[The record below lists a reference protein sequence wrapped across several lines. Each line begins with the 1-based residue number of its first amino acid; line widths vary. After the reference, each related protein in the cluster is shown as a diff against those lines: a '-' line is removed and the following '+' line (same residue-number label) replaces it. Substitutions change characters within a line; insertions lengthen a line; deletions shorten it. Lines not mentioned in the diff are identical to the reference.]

1 MGTHP
6 IFESD
11 FDCLTDCQAL
21 RLAFEMAKK
30 ETEAIVLETPT
41 SPPISLR
48 TRNRKIKECFV
59 TERLPMNMEE
69 SGDAPVTTNVV
80 PIEIDSKNEIEHKIE
95 HSNEMD
101 KIENLDPSSDQNGK
115 DEGPSNSE
123 EVDELP
129 SEGISTLSS
138 ENERNEGDEA
148 PFHGSEPDVEESE
161 DVTKLSNKELKEK
174 LTSLGITTGPI
185 VDSTRKIYERK
196 LEKLL
201 TKGKDLAYSTDEDA
215 VPEQEVESED
225 KPVEPI
231 KEKKRTKKAQKSDP
245 KSDPVIEEKF
255 SDEEDEEPVVKNSSS
270 RRRSA
275 RILKS
280 KSKKDTEIE
289 QIEEQEEQEEEGQNE
304 EAEVEQEE
312 SLEDNIE
319 EEVEVEKESKST
331 ESVQVLSTKTAIT
344 SHIHTILFLALVAIA
359 GYLLY
364 SEAEAIE
371 SALSDIWDYSVES
384 YSRLYYS
391 MMPEIETIQPDT
403 QPAAEQP
410 VVGEQPV
417 PTTDEL

>member
-59 TERLPMNMEE
+59 TERLPMTMEE
-69 SGDAPVTTNVV
+69 SGDAPVTTNVE
-80 PIEIDSKNEIEHKIE
+80 PTNDSNEIEHKIE
-95 HSNEMD
+95 HSNENKMD
-101 KIENLDPSSDQNGK
+101 KIENEFDREEKSEDPND
-115 DEGPSNSE
+115 SE
-123 EVDELP
+123 EVDEGP
-129 SEGISTLSS
+129 SEGISS
-138 ENERNEGDEA
+138 EEA
-148 PFHGSEPDVEESE
+148 PLHGSEPDVEESE

-201 TKGKDLAYSTDEDA
+201 AKGKDLAYSTDEDA

-245 KSDPVIEEKF
+245 
-255 SDEEDEEPVVKNSSS
+255 VV
-270 RRRSA
+270 
-275 RILKS
+275 
-280 KSKKDTEIE
+280 
-289 QIEEQEEQEEEGQNE
+289 
-304 EAEVEQEE
+304 
-312 SLEDNIE
+312 
-319 EEVEVEKESKST
+319 
-331 ESVQVLSTKTAIT
+331 
-344 SHIHTILFLALVAIA
+344 
-359 GYLLY
+359 
-364 SEAEAIE
+364 
-371 SALSDIWDYSVES
+371 
-384 YSRLYYS
+384 
-391 MMPEIETIQPDT
+391 
-403 QPAAEQP
+403 
-410 VVGEQPV
+410 
-417 PTTDEL
+417 

>member
-30 ETEAIVLETPT
+30 DTGTVGLEEIPV
-41 SPPISLR
+41 SPPISRR
-48 TRNRKIKECFV
+48 TRNKKIQECFV
-59 TERLPMNMEE
+59 EVERVKLDMEEKELE
-69 SGDAPVTTNVV
+69 SGDAPVTTNVETDQGQTK
-80 PIEIDSKNEIEHKIE
+80 EIDSTETPDEENAPDESGDKEI
-95 HSNEMD
+95 
-101 KIENLDPSSDQNGK
+101 
-115 DEGPSNSE
+115 
-123 EVDELP
+123 
-129 SEGISTLSS
+129 S
-138 ENERNEGDEA
+138 ENEQEKSD
-148 PFHGSEPDVEESE
+148 HGSEPDAEETE

-201 TKGKDLAYSTDEDA
+201 AKGKDLAYSTDEDA
-215 VPEQEVESED
+215 VPEQEIETEEAE
-225 KPVEPI
+225 PV
-231 KEKKRTKKAQKSDP
+231 KEKKVTRTKKAP
-245 KSDPVIEEKF
+245 KSDPVVEEKF

-280 KSKKDTEIE
+280 KSKKDTDVE
-289 QIEEQEEQEEEGQNE
+289 QIEEQGEEAEE

-312 SLEDNIE
+312 ESVEANKD
-319 EEVEVEKESKST
+319 EEVEVAKDESKST

-364 SEAEAIE
+364 SEADAIQ
-371 SALSDIWDYSVES
+371 SALEDMWDYAVAS
-384 YSRLYYS
+384 YSKLYYS
-391 MMPEIETIQPDT
+391 MMPEIETIQPET
-403 QPAAEQP
+403 PSPPPAAEPQ
-410 VVGEQPV
+410 VGDPV
-417 PTTDEL
+417 PTDEL

>member
-1 MGTHP
+1 MG

-30 ETEAIVLETPT
+30 
-41 SPPISLR
+41 
-48 TRNRKIKECFV
+48 
-59 TERLPMNMEE
+59 
-69 SGDAPVTTNVV
+69 
-80 PIEIDSKNEIEHKIE
+80 
-95 HSNEMD
+95 
-101 KIENLDPSSDQNGK
+101 
-115 DEGPSNSE
+115 
-123 EVDELP
+123 
-129 SEGISTLSS
+129 
-138 ENERNEGDEA
+138 
-148 PFHGSEPDVEESE
+148 ESE

-201 TKGKDLAYSTDEDA
+201 AKGKDLAYSTDEDA
-215 VPEQEVESED
+215 VPEQEIETEEQAE
-225 KPVEPI
+225 PV
-231 KEKKRTKKAQKSDP
+231 KEKKVTRTKKAP
-245 KSDPVIEEKF
+245 KSDPVVEEKF

-280 KSKKDTEIE
+280 KSKKETDVE
-289 QIEEQEEQEEEGQNE
+289 QIDEQEEEAEE

-312 SLEDNIE
+312 ESVEENKN
-319 EEVEVEKESKST
+319 EEVEVAKDESKST

-364 SEAEAIE
+364 SEADAIQ
-371 SALSDIWDYSVES
+371 SALEDMWDYAVAS
-384 YSRLYYS
+384 YSKLYYS

-403 QPAAEQP
+403 PPPPPATEPQ
-410 VVGEQPV
+410 VGDPV
-417 PTTDEL
+417 PTDEL

>member
-30 ETEAIVLETPT
+30 ET
-41 SPPISLR
+41 
-48 TRNRKIKECFV
+48 
-59 TERLPMNMEE
+59 
-69 SGDAPVTTNVV
+69 
-80 PIEIDSKNEIEHKIE
+80 
-95 HSNEMD
+95 
-101 KIENLDPSSDQNGK
+101 
-115 DEGPSNSE
+115 
-123 EVDELP
+123 
-129 SEGISTLSS
+129 
-138 ENERNEGDEA
+138 
-148 PFHGSEPDVEESE
+148 E

-201 TKGKDLAYSTDEDA
+201 AKGKDLAYSTDEDA
-215 VPEQEVESED
+215 VPEQEIETEEAE
-225 KPVEPI
+225 PV
-231 KEKKRTKKAQKSDP
+231 KEKKVTRTKKAP
-245 KSDPVIEEKF
+245 KSDPVVEEKF

-280 KSKKDTEIE
+280 KSKKDTDVE
-289 QIEEQEEQEEEGQNE
+289 QIDEQEEEAEE

-312 SLEDNIE
+312 ENKD
-319 EEVEVEKESKST
+319 EEVEVAKDESKST

-364 SEAEAIE
+364 SEADAIQ
-371 SALSDIWDYSVES
+371 SALEDMWDYAVAS
-384 YSRLYYS
+384 YSKLYYS

-403 QPAAEQP
+403 PSPPPAAEPQ
-410 VVGEQPV
+410 VGDPV
-417 PTTDEL
+417 PTDEL

>member
-30 ETEAIVLETPT
+30 GKDIVALEETSVSL
-41 SPPISLR
+41 SISRR
-48 TRNRKIKECFV
+48 TRNKKLQECFV
-59 TERLPMNMEE
+59 EVERVKLDMEEKELE
-69 SGDAPVTTNVV
+69 SGDAPVTTNVQTD
-80 PIEIDSKNEIEHKIE
+80 PGQTKIDNIETPDEENIPVEGSDSEI
-95 HSNEMD
+95 
-101 KIENLDPSSDQNGK
+101 
-115 DEGPSNSE
+115 
-123 EVDELP
+123 
-129 SEGISTLSS
+129 S
-138 ENERNEGDEA
+138 ENEQEKSD
-148 PFHGSEPDVEESE
+148 HGSEPDAEETE

-201 TKGKDLAYSTDEDA
+201 TKGKDLVYSTDEDA
-215 VPEQEVESED
+215 VPEQEVESEE
-225 KPVEPI
+225 VEPV
-231 KEKKRTKKAQKSDP
+231 KKVTRTKKAP
-245 KSDPVIEEKF
+245 KPDPVVEEKF
-255 SDEEDEEPVVKNSSS
+255 SDEEDEEPIVKNSSS

-280 KSKKDTEIE
+280 KSKKETDIE
-289 QIEEQEEQEEEGQNE
+289 QIDEQEEEAKE
-304 EAEVEQEE
+304 EAGVQQDEE
-312 SLEDNIE
+312 ILEENK
-319 EEVEVEKESKST
+319 EVEVATDESKST

-364 SEAEAIE
+364 SEADAIQ
-371 SALSDIWDYSVES
+371 SALEDMWDYAVAS

-403 QPAAEQP
+403 PPPPAAEPQ
-410 VVGEQPV
+410 VGEPV
-417 PTTDEL
+417 PTDEL

>member
-21 RLAFEMAKK
+21 RLAVEMAKK
-30 ETEAIVLETPT
+30 DTGTVGLEEIPV
-41 SPPISLR
+41 SPPISRR
-48 TRNRKIKECFV
+48 TRNKKIQECFV
-59 TERLPMNMEE
+59 EVERIKLDMEEKELE
-69 SGDAPVTTNVV
+69 SGDGPTVTTQVETDHGQSKLETDN
-80 PIEIDSKNEIEHKIE
+80 IEIPDEENDPDESGDKEI
-95 HSNEMD
+95 
-101 KIENLDPSSDQNGK
+101 
-115 DEGPSNSE
+115 
-123 EVDELP
+123 
-129 SEGISTLSS
+129 S
-138 ENERNEGDEA
+138 ENEQEKSG
-148 PFHGSEPDVEESE
+148 HGSEPDAEETE

-201 TKGKDLAYSTDEDA
+201 AKGKDLAYSTDEDA
-215 VPEQEVESED
+215 VPEQEIETEEQAE
-225 KPVEPI
+225 PV
-231 KEKKRTKKAQKSDP
+231 KEKKVTRTKKAP
-245 KSDPVIEEKF
+245 KSDPVVEEKF

-280 KSKKDTEIE
+280 KSKK
-289 QIEEQEEQEEEGQNE
+289 

-312 SLEDNIE
+312 ESVEENID
-319 EEVEVEKESKST
+319 EEVEVAKDESKST

-364 SEAEAIE
+364 SEADAIQ
-371 SALSDIWDYSVES
+371 SALEDMWDYAVAS
-384 YSRLYYS
+384 YSKLYYS

-403 QPAAEQP
+403 PSPPPAAEP
-410 VVGEQPV
+410 KVGDPV
-417 PTTDEL
+417 PTDEL

>member
-30 ETEAIVLETPT
+30 ETE
-41 SPPISLR
+41 
-48 TRNRKIKECFV
+48 
-59 TERLPMNMEE
+59 
-69 SGDAPVTTNVV
+69 
-80 PIEIDSKNEIEHKIE
+80 
-95 HSNEMD
+95 
-101 KIENLDPSSDQNGK
+101 
-115 DEGPSNSE
+115 
-123 EVDELP
+123 
-129 SEGISTLSS
+129 
-138 ENERNEGDEA
+138 
-148 PFHGSEPDVEESE
+148 

-174 LTSLGITTGPI
+174 LTSLGITAGPI

-201 TKGKDLAYSTDEDA
+201 AKGKDLAYSTDEDA
-215 VPEQEVESED
+215 VPEQEIETEEAE
-225 KPVEPI
+225 PV
-231 KEKKRTKKAQKSDP
+231 KEKKVTRTKKAP
-245 KSDPVIEEKF
+245 KSDPVVEEKF

-280 KSKKDTEIE
+280 KSKKDTDVE
-289 QIEEQEEQEEEGQNE
+289 QIEEQEEEAEE

-312 SLEDNIE
+312 ESVEANKD
-319 EEVEVEKESKST
+319 EEVEVAKDESKST

-364 SEAEAIE
+364 SEADAIQ
-371 SALSDIWDYSVES
+371 SA
-384 YSRLYYS
+384 
-391 MMPEIETIQPDT
+391 
-403 QPAAEQP
+403 
-410 VVGEQPV
+410 
-417 PTTDEL
+417 

>member
-30 ETEAIVLETPT
+30 ETEATIQSGSEEKFVLETPT

-59 TERLPMNMEE
+59 TVERLPMTMEE
-69 SGDAPVTTNVV
+69 SGDAPVTTNVE
-80 PIEIDSKNEIEHKIE
+80 PTNDSNEIEHKIE
-95 HSNEMD
+95 HSNENKMD
-101 KIENLDPSSDQNGK
+101 KIENKFDREEKSEDPND
-115 DEGPSNSE
+115 SE
-123 EVDELP
+123 EVDEGP
-129 SEGISTLSS
+129 SEGISS
-138 ENERNEGDEA
+138 EEA
-148 PFHGSEPDVEESE
+148 PLHGSEPDVEESE

-245 KSDPVIEEKF
+245 VVEEKF

-289 QIEEQEEQEEEGQNE
+289 QIEEQEEEEED
-304 EAEVEQEE
+304 EVAT
-312 SLEDNIE
+312 
-319 EEVEVEKESKST
+319 ESKST

-371 SALSDIWDYSVES
+371 SALSDIWDYCVES

-391 MMPEIETIQPDT
+391 MMPEIETIQP
-403 QPAAEQP
+403 
-410 VVGEQPV
+410 
-417 PTTDEL
+417 

>member
-30 ETEAIVLETPT
+30 GKDIVALEETSV
-41 SPPISLR
+41 SPSISRR
-48 TRNRKIKECFV
+48 TRNKKLQECFV
-59 TERLPMNMEE
+59 EVERVKLDMEEKELE
-69 SGDAPVTTNVV
+69 SGDAPVTTNVQTD
-80 PIEIDSKNEIEHKIE
+80 PGQTKIDNIETPDEENIPVEGSDSEI
-95 HSNEMD
+95 
-101 KIENLDPSSDQNGK
+101 
-115 DEGPSNSE
+115 
-123 EVDELP
+123 
-129 SEGISTLSS
+129 S
-138 ENERNEGDEA
+138 ENEQEKSD
-148 PFHGSEPDVEESE
+148 HGSEPDAEETE

-215 VPEQEVESED
+215 VPEQEVESEE
-225 KPVEPI
+225 VEPV
-231 KEKKRTKKAQKSDP
+231 KKVTRTKKAP
-245 KSDPVIEEKF
+245 KPDPVVEEKF

-280 KSKKDTEIE
+280 KSKKETDIE
-289 QIEEQEEQEEEGQNE
+289 QIDEQEEEAEE
-304 EAEVEQEE
+304 EAEVQQEE
-312 SLEDNIE
+312 EIVE
-319 EEVEVEKESKST
+319 ENKEVEVATDESKST

-364 SEAEAIE
+364 SEADAIQ
-371 SALSDIWDYSVES
+371 SALEDMWDYAVAS

-403 QPAAEQP
+403 PPPPAAEPQ
-410 VVGEQPV
+410 VGEPV
-417 PTTDEL
+417 PTDEL

>member
-30 ETEAIVLETPT
+30 DTDTVGLEEIPV
-41 SPPISLR
+41 SPPISRR
-48 TRNRKIKECFV
+48 TRNKKIQECFV
-59 TERLPMNMEE
+59 EERIKLDMEEKELE
-69 SGDAPVTTNVV
+69 SGDGPTVTTQVETDHGQSKLETDN
-80 PIEIDSKNEIEHKIE
+80 IETPDE
-95 HSNEMD
+95 
-101 KIENLDPSSDQNGK
+101 ENDP
-115 DEGPSNSE
+115 DEGGDKE
-123 EVDELP
+123 
-129 SEGISTLSS
+129 IS
-138 ENERNEGDEA
+138 ENEQEKSD
-148 PFHGSEPDVEESE
+148 HGSEPDAEETE

-201 TKGKDLAYSTDEDA
+201 AKGKDLAYSTDEDA
-215 VPEQEVESED
+215 VPEQEIETEEAE
-225 KPVEPI
+225 PV
-231 KEKKRTKKAQKSDP
+231 KEKKVTRTKKAP
-245 KSDPVIEEKF
+245 KSDPVVEEKF

-280 KSKKDTEIE
+280 KSKKDTDVE
-289 QIEEQEEQEEEGQNE
+289 QIDEQEEEAEE

-312 SLEDNIE
+312 ESVEENKD
-319 EEVEVEKESKST
+319 EEVEVAKDESKST

-364 SEAEAIE
+364 SEADAIQ
-371 SALSDIWDYSVES
+371 SALEDMWDYAVAS
-384 YSRLYYS
+384 YSKLYYS

-403 QPAAEQP
+403 PSPPPAAEPQ
-410 VVGEQPV
+410 VGDPV
-417 PTTDEL
+417 PTDEL

>member
-1 MGTHP
+1 
-6 IFESD
+6 
-11 FDCLTDCQAL
+11 
-21 RLAFEMAKK
+21 MAKK
-30 ETEAIVLETPT
+30 
-41 SPPISLR
+41 
-48 TRNRKIKECFV
+48 
-59 TERLPMNMEE
+59 
-69 SGDAPVTTNVV
+69 
-80 PIEIDSKNEIEHKIE
+80 
-95 HSNEMD
+95 
-101 KIENLDPSSDQNGK
+101 
-115 DEGPSNSE
+115 
-123 EVDELP
+123 
-129 SEGISTLSS
+129 
-138 ENERNEGDEA
+138 
-148 PFHGSEPDVEESE
+148 ESE
-161 DVTKLSNKELKEK
+161 DVTKLSNKELKEE

-289 QIEEQEEQEEEGQNE
+289 QIEEQEEEEEGQNE

-410 VVGEQPV
+410 VVGEPV

>member
-30 ETEAIVLETPT
+30 DTGTVGLEEIPV
-41 SPPISLR
+41 SPPISRR
-48 TRNRKIKECFV
+48 TRNKKIQECFV
-59 TERLPMNMEE
+59 EVERVKLDMEEKELE
-69 SGDAPVTTNVV
+69 SGDAPVTTNL
-80 PIEIDSKNEIEHKIE
+80 E
-95 HSNEMD
+95 
-101 KIENLDPSSDQNGK
+101 SDQGQTK
-115 DEGPSNSE
+115 ETDSTETPDEENIPVDGSDSE
-123 EVDELP
+123 
-129 SEGISTLSS
+129 IS
-138 ENERNEGDEA
+138 ENEQEKSD
-148 PFHGSEPDVEESE
+148 HGSEPDAEETE

-215 VPEQEVESED
+215 VPEQEVESEE
-225 KPVEPI
+225 VEPV
-231 KEKKRTKKAQKSDP
+231 KKVTRTKKAP
-245 KSDPVIEEKF
+245 KPDPVVEEKF
-255 SDEEDEEPVVKNSSS
+255 SDEEDEEPIVKNSSS

-275 RILKS
+275 RIPKS
-280 KSKKDTEIE
+280 KSKKETDIE
-289 QIEEQEEQEEEGQNE
+289 QIDEQEEEAKE
-304 EAEVEQEE
+304 EAEVQQDEE
-312 SLEDNIE
+312 ILEENK
-319 EEVEVEKESKST
+319 EVEVATDESKST

-364 SEAEAIE
+364 SEADAIQ
-371 SALSDIWDYSVES
+371 SALEDMWDYAVAS

-391 MMPEIETIQPDT
+391 MMPE
-403 QPAAEQP
+403 
-410 VVGEQPV
+410 
-417 PTTDEL
+417 

>member
-30 ETEAIVLETPT
+30 DTDLVELENPL
-41 SPPISLR
+41 SPPISRR
-48 TRNRKIKECFV
+48 TRNKKVQDCYVKDRLKLDMEEKE
-59 TERLPMNMEE
+59 LE
-69 SGDAPVTTNVV
+69 SGDAPVTTNVETDK
-80 PIEIDSKNEIEHKIE
+80 IETHKIE
-95 HSNEMD
+95 TNDIETPDEVHPEDNIERVD
-101 KIENLDPSSDQNGK
+101 KEIN
-115 DEGPSNSE
+115 
-123 EVDELP
+123 
-129 SEGISTLSS
+129 S
-138 ENERNEGDEA
+138 ENEKDKQEKSD
-148 PFHGSEPDVEESE
+148 HGSEPDVEESE

-215 VPEQEVESED
+215 VPEQEIESED
-225 KPVEPI
+225 KPVEPV
-231 KEKKRTKKAQKSDP
+231 KEKKVTRTKKAP
-245 KSDPVIEEKF
+245 KSDPVVEEKF

-280 KSKKDTEIE
+280 KTKKDTEVE
-289 QIEEQEEQEEEGQNE
+289 KIEEQEEEAEE

-312 SLEDNIE
+312 ESVEENK
-319 EEVEVEKESKST
+319 EEVGVEDTDESKLT

-344 SHIHTILFLALVAIA
+344 SHIHTILFLTLVAIA

-364 SEAEAIE
+364 SEADAIQ
-371 SALSDIWDYSVES
+371 SALEDMWDYAVAS

-403 QPAAEQP
+403 PPPPPAATEP
-410 VVGEQPV
+410 VVGEPV
-417 PTTDEL
+417 PTDEL

>member
-30 ETEAIVLETPT
+30 DTDIVGLEENPV
-41 SPPISLR
+41 SPPISRR
-48 TRNRKIKECFV
+48 TRNKKIQECFV
-59 TERLPMNMEE
+59 EVERIKLDMEEKELE
-69 SGDAPVTTNVV
+69 SGDAPVTTNVETD
-80 PIEIDSKNEIEHKIE
+80 PSGEPP
-95 HSNEMD
+95 
-101 KIENLDPSSDQNGK
+101 KIENDNIEENDP
-115 DEGPSNSE
+115 DEGGDKE
-123 EVDELP
+123 
-129 SEGISTLSS
+129 IS
-138 ENERNEGDEA
+138 ENKQEKSD
-148 PFHGSEPDVEESE
+148 HGSEPDAEETE

-201 TKGKDLAYSTDEDA
+201 AKGKDLAYSTDEDA
-215 VPEQEVESED
+215 VPEQEIETEEAD
-225 KPVEPI
+225 PE
-231 KEKKRTKKAQKSDP
+231 KERKVTRTKKAP
-245 KSDPVIEEKF
+245 KSDPVVEEKF

-280 KSKKDTEIE
+280 KSKKETDVE
-289 QIEEQEEQEEEGQNE
+289 QIDEQEEEAEE

-312 SLEDNIE
+312 ESVEENKN
-319 EEVEVEKESKST
+319 EEVEVAKDESKST

-364 SEAEAIE
+364 SEADAIQ
-371 SALSDIWDYSVES
+371 SALEDMWDYAVAS
-384 YSRLYYS
+384 YSKLYYS

-403 QPAAEQP
+403 PSPPPAAEP
-410 VVGEQPV
+410 KVGDPV
-417 PTTDEL
+417 PTDEL